1 MERTIQFSKGLG
13 KASLRHNNR
22 DFISPNVDKDRMENN
37 VSFINEELGE
47 AYEKI
52 FGEALKEYN
61 AKQKRADRKIDNYFH
76 KLFGKEPS
84 HEIIQGDNKTKSFY
98 EFVVGV
104 GDMHDTGYAANPEA
118 AAKAEKCL
126 KDFINGNEEL
136 GIKSFQE
143 RNPQL
148 YVFNAQLH
156 ADESTPHLHLDFIP
170 FAEGYKKGMYRQQGY
185 DKAIQ
190 QMGYKNY
197 GEFCKSERAVL
208 REIAVAHGFEIAEEK
223 ESQRVTL
230 PKQAFI
236 EMNQSQRKNEELK
249 KENEQLEKE
258 NADLEKENA
267 NLKNEIKNGEEKI
280 AENDKQLSQKT
291 AELDSINAQIAEL
304 KEQEQESERILEEDE
319 ELRRF
324 VQKETEKA
332 KSELAEV
339 QEQTQGAKSEL
350 AAVQSE
356 LVAAVEIPPRP
367 VEKPLIQKPDKPKD
381 PRTVSGWT
389 KQDYQEYKGVHA
401 RWEKE
406 CKSIDRQNT
415 EIEKQNA
422 LIRQQQAE
430 WDSKYNLLQRVQEV
444 HKEQQRT
451 EEQQSQRAAIQEQ
464 NSQKL
469 KKERAEL
476 EQEKRTL
483 PQKAQAMAM
492 DILRKMERFTELT
505 KINAAWKQRYEQIF
519 GKAYEERIDNN
530 DRTAIKAEQ
539 DVRHGTKPQQPERDS

>member
-13 KASLRHNNR
+13 KASLRHNTR
-22 DFISPNVDKDRMENN
+22 AFVSPNVDKERMESN
-37 VSFINEELGE
+37 VNFISEDLGA

-61 AKQKRADRKIDNYFH
+61 AKQKRADRKIDNYFQ
-76 KLFGKEPS
+76 KLFGREPS

-126 KDFINGNEEL
+126 KDFINGNDKL

-170 FAEGYKKGMYRQQGY
+170 YAEGYKKGMSRQQGY
-185 DKAIQ
+185 DKALA
-190 QMGYKNY
+190 QMGYKNF

-208 REIAVAHGFEIAEEK
+208 REISIAHGFEIAEEK

-319 ELRRF
+319 ELRQF
-324 VQKETEKA
+324 LQEETQKA

-339 QEQTQGAKSEL
+339 QEQTQGARAEL

-356 LVAAVEIPPRP
+356 LVAAIEIPPRP

-389 KQDYQEYKGVHA
+389 KQDYQEYKGIHA

-406 CKSIDRQNT
+406 CKSIDKQNIEISRQNT
-415 EIEKQNA
+415 
-422 LIRQQQAE
+422 LIKQQQAE
-430 WDSKYNLLQRVQEV
+430 WDSEYNLLQRVQEQ
-444 HKEQQRT
+444 HEEQQRT
-451 EEQQSQRAAIQEQ
+451 AEQQRQRAALQEQ
-464 NSQKL
+464 TAEALNRREQEIESEVIKRCDEKLARSERYSSFRTNKQTSQAYQRKL
-469 KKERAEL
+469 QEILAKAKERN
-476 EQEKRTL
+476 
-483 PQKAQAMAM
+483 
-492 DILRKMERFTELT
+492 ER
-505 KINAAWKQRYEQIF
+505 Y
-519 GKAYEERIDNN
+519 DNQSIS
-530 DRTAIKAEQ
+530 TEQ
-539 DVRHGTKPQQPERDS
+539 DRSQRTKQGKEFGDR

>member
-13 KASLRHNNR
+13 KASLRHNTR
-22 DFISPNVDKDRMENN
+22 AFVSPNVDKERMENN
-37 VSFINEELGE
+37 VSFINEELGA

-52 FGEALKEYN
+52 FGDALKEYN

-76 KLFGKEPS
+76 KLFGREPS

-126 KDFINGNEEL
+126 KDFINGNDKL

-185 DKAIQ
+185 DKALQ
-190 QMGYKNY
+190 QMGYKNF

-208 REIAVAHGFEIAEEK
+208 REISIAHGFEIAEEK

-249 KENEQLEKE
+249 QENEQLEKE

-291 AELDSINAQIAEL
+291 AELDSINARIAEL

-324 VQKETEKA
+324 LQEETQKA

-356 LVAAVEIPPRP
+356 LVAAIEIPPRP
-367 VEKPLIQKPDKPKD
+367 TIPPPPEEPKQ
-381 PRTVSGWT
+381 PMYTSQH
-389 KQDYQEYKGVHA
+389 KEYKQQLKQY
-401 RWEKE
+401 EKDM
-406 CKSIDRQNT
+406 KVYQSKTLPQAT
-415 EIEKQNA
+415 A
-422 LIRQQQAE
+422 AQAE
-430 WDSKYNLLQRVQEV
+430 WDSKYNLLKQVQEV
-444 HKEQQRT
+444 HEEQQRT
-451 EEQQSQRAAIQEQ
+451 AEQQNQRAALQQKTAAALNRREQ
-464 NSQKL
+464 AIENEVQKRCDEKLARSERYASFRTNQQASQAYQHKL
-469 KKERAEL
+469 QTIYAKAKERN
-476 EQEKRTL
+476 EQ
-483 PQKAQAMAM
+483 
-492 DILRKMERFTELT
+492 
-505 KINAAWKQRYEQIF
+505 Y
-519 GKAYEERIDNN
+519 DNQSIS
-530 DRTAIKAEQ
+530 TEQ
-539 DVRHGTKPQQPERDS
+539 DRSQRSKPSQELGDR

>member
-1 MERTIQFSKGLG
+1 MESTIQFSKGLG

-22 DFISPNVDKDRMENN
+22 DFISPNVDRDRMENN
-37 VSFINEELGE
+37 VSFINEELGA

-61 AKQKRADRKIDNYFH
+61 TKQKRADRKIDNYFQ
-76 KLFGKEPS
+76 KLFGREPS

-98 EFVVGV
+98 EFVVGI

-126 KDFINGNEEL
+126 KDFINGNDKL

-170 FAEGYKKGMYRQQGY
+170 FAEGYKKGMSRQQGY

-190 QMGYKNY
+190 QMGYKNF

-208 REIAVAHGFEIAEEK
+208 REISIAHGFEIAEEK

-267 NLKNEIKNGEEKI
+267 DLEKENANLKNEIKNGEEKI

-291 AELDSINAQIAEL
+291 AELDSINARIAEL

-324 VQKETEKA
+324 VQEQTQKA

-339 QEQTQGAKSEL
+339 QEQTQGARSEL
-350 AAVQSE
+350 AEVQEQTQQAKSE
-356 LVAAVEIPPRP
+356 LVAAIEIPPRP
-367 VEKPLIQKPDKPKD
+367 TIPPPPEEPNDPCNYLKQKKQYDKDMKVYQSKTLPK
-381 PRTVSGWT
+381 V
-389 KQDYQEYKGVHA
+389 KAE
-401 RWEKE
+401 
-406 CKSIDRQNT
+406 
-415 EIEKQNA
+415 
-422 LIRQQQAE
+422 QAE
-430 WDSKYNLLQRVQEV
+430 WDEKYNLLKQVQDV
-444 HKEQQRT
+444 HEWQQRT
-451 EEQQSQRAAIQEQ
+451 AEQQSQRAAIQEQ
-464 NSQKL
+464 KTEKL
-469 KKERAEL
+469 KKDRAEL

-492 DILRKMERFTELT
+492 DILHKMERFTELT

-519 GKAYEERIDNN
+519 GKNYDERTDNN

-539 DVRHGTKPQQPERDS
+539 DIRHGTKPQQPERDS

>member
-13 KASLRHNNR
+13 KASLRHNTR
-22 DFISPNVDKDRMENN
+22 AFVSPNVDKERMENN
-37 VSFINEELGE
+37 VSFINEELGA

-61 AKQKRADRKIDNYFH
+61 AKQKRADRKIDNYFQ
-76 KLFGKEPS
+76 KLFGREPS

-126 KDFINGNEEL
+126 KDFINGNDKL

-170 FAEGYKKGMYRQQGY
+170 FAEGYKKGMSRQQGY
-185 DKAIQ
+185 DKALQ

-208 REIAVAHGFEIAEEK
+208 REIAVAHDFEIAEEK

-249 KENEQLEKE
+249 KENEHLEKE

-267 NLKNEIKNGEEKI
+267 NLKKEIKNGEEKI

-324 VQKETEKA
+324 VQEQTQKA

-356 LVAAVEIPPRP
+356 LVAAIEIPPRP
-367 VEKPLIQKPDKPKD
+367 VTPPPPKEPNDPCNYLKQKKQYDKDMKVYQSKTLPK
-381 PRTVSGWT
+381 V
-389 KQDYQEYKGVHA
+389 KAE
-401 RWEKE
+401 
-406 CKSIDRQNT
+406 
-415 EIEKQNA
+415 
-422 LIRQQQAE
+422 QAE
-430 WDSKYNLLQRVQEV
+430 WDEKYNLLKQVQEV
-444 HKEQQRT
+444 HEEQQRT
-451 EEQQSQRAAIQEQ
+451 AEQQSQRAAIQEQ

-469 KKERAEL
+469 KKDREEL

-483 PQKAQAMAM
+483 PQKAQAMALEM
-492 DILRKMERFTELT
+492 LRRMERFTELT
-505 KINAAWKQRYEQIF
+505 KINAAWKQRYQQIF
-519 GKAYEERIDNN
+519 GKNYEERIDNN

>member
-13 KASLRHNNR
+13 KASLRHNTR
-22 DFISPNVDKDRMENN
+22 AFVSPNVDKERMENN
-37 VSFINEELGE
+37 VSFINEELGA

-52 FGEALKEYN
+52 FGDALKEYN

-76 KLFGKEPS
+76 KLFGREPS

-126 KDFINGNEEL
+126 KDFINGNDKL

-185 DKAIQ
+185 DKALQ
-190 QMGYKNY
+190 QMGYKNF

-208 REIAVAHGFEIAEEK
+208 REISIAHGFEIAEEK

-249 KENEQLEKE
+249 QENEQLEKE

-291 AELDSINAQIAEL
+291 AELDGINAHIEEL
-304 KEQEQESERILEEDE
+304 KEQEKESEQTLEENE

-324 VQKETEKA
+324 VQEQTQKA

-339 QEQTQGAKSEL
+339 QEQTQQAK
-350 AAVQSE
+350 SE
-356 LVAAVEIPPRP
+356 LVAAIEIPPRP
-367 VEKPLIQKPDKPKD
+367 TIPPPPEEPNDPCNYLKQKKQYDKDMKVYQSKTLPK
-381 PRTVSGWT
+381 V
-389 KQDYQEYKGVHA
+389 KAE
-401 RWEKE
+401 
-406 CKSIDRQNT
+406 
-415 EIEKQNA
+415 
-422 LIRQQQAE
+422 QAE
-430 WDSKYNLLQRVQEV
+430 WDEKYNLLKQVQDV
-444 HKEQQRT
+444 HEWQQRT
-451 EEQQSQRAAIQEQ
+451 AEQQSQRAAIQEQ
-464 NSQKL
+464 KTEKL
-469 KKERAEL
+469 KKDRAEL

-492 DILRKMERFTELT
+492 DILHKMERFTELT

-519 GKAYEERIDNN
+519 GKNYDERTDNN

-539 DVRHGTKPQQPERDS
+539 DIRHGTKPQQPERDS

>member
-13 KASLRHNNR
+13 KASLRHNTR
-22 DFISPNVDKDRMENN
+22 AFVSPNVDKERMENN
-37 VSFINEELGE
+37 VSFINEELGA

-52 FGEALKEYN
+52 FGDALKEYN

-98 EFVVGV
+98 EFVVGI

-126 KDFINGNEEL
+126 KDFINGNDKL

-170 FAEGYKKGMYRQQGY
+170 FAEGYKKGMSRQQGY
-185 DKAIQ
+185 DKALQ

-208 REIAVAHGFEIAEEK
+208 REIAVAHDFEIAEEK

-249 KENEQLEKE
+249 KENEHLEKE

-267 NLKNEIKNGEEKI
+267 NLKKEIKNGEEKI

-304 KEQEQESERILEEDE
+304 KEQEQESERQLEEDE

-324 VQKETEKA
+324 VQDETKKA

-356 LVAAVEIPPRP
+356 LVAAIEIPTRP
-367 VEKPLIQKPDKPKD
+367 VEKQLVQKPDKPKD

-406 CKSIDRQNT
+406 CKSIDKQNA

-430 WDSKYNLLQRVQEV
+430 WDSKYNLMQRVQDV

-451 EEQQSQRAAIQEQ
+451 EEQQTQRAALQEQ
-464 NSQKL
+464 NSKEL
-469 KKERAEL
+469 KKDREEL

-483 PQKAQAMAM
+483 PQKAQAMALEM
-492 DILRKMERFTELT
+492 LRRMERFTELT
-505 KINAAWKQRYEQIF
+505 KINAAWKQRYQQIF
-519 GKAYEERIDNN
+519 GKQYEERIDNN